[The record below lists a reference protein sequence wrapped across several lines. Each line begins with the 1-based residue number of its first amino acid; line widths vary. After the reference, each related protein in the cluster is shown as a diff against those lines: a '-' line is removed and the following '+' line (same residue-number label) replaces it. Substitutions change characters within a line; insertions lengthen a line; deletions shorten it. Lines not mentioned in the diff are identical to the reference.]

1 MDFQHRHVVKGKR
14 SLRAA
19 AAGLLLALLAG
30 CGGGVYIELDGP
42 PPDIS
47 LATSVTTALR
57 GQSLQLVAAVSAAN
71 GVDSVDFYRV
81 DFGRSVLLGSVYQP
95 PAKWNTSV
103 PINAGSSV
111 AYFARVCDQA
121 GYCASSE
128 LATVF
133 VAD

>member
-1 MDFQHRHVVKGKR
+1 MDSQNRCVVPGKR
-14 SLRAA
+14 SLLGAT
-19 AAGLLLALLAG
+19 AGLLLALLTG

-47 LATSVTTALR
+47 LASSVSTALR
-57 GQSLQLVAAVSAAN
+57 GQPLQLVAAVSAAN

-81 DFGRSVLLGSVYQP
+81 DFGRSVLLGSVYEP

-103 PINAGSSV
+103 PVNAGSSV

-121 GYCASSE
+121 GYCTSSE
-128 LATVF
+128 TVTVF
-133 VAD
+133 VAN